1 MDPGHHFILL
11 YLLSKLSTL
20 PIHLLKILKQGHLGV
35 LTTQSTTPLVS
46 SHPPTTTTL
55 NGEDIPPPQQQN
67 RHQNLKQLDNYS
79 SGSTRPHGE
88 VITYHSF
95 LHYHHLL
102 LISNSYI
109 LHHSLYSYITPQL
122 PTQYYLY
129 TSSITISK
137 SQLYIVNFI
146 YMKQTYQL
154 VDQISEGPKSGE
166 PTNNKKVETQRTHIT
181 AG

>member
-1 MDPGHHFILL
+1 MPWEAFQIRLEQRTRFFNLILNAL
-11 YLLSKLSTL
+11 
-20 PIHLLKILKQGHLGV
+20 
-35 LTTQSTTPLVS
+35 PLVS

-55 NGEDIPPPQQQN
+55 NGEAIPPPQQQN
-67 RHQNLKQLDNYS
+67 RHQNLEQLDNYS
-79 SGSTRPHGE
+79 SSSTRPHGE

-109 LHHSLYSYITPQL
+109 LHHSLYYYITPQL

-137 SQLYIVNFI
+137 SQLY
-146 YMKQTYQL
+146 MKLL

-166 PTNNKKVETQRTHIT
+166 PTNNKKVKTKLSY
-181 AG
+181 